1 MKEVTGTGKT
11 VEEAIESALSELSIK
26 REDADITIV
35 ELPTKGLFGILP
47 GKNAVVQVREQ
58 FDPVLFAADWM
69 EQILEKMRI
78 NARVGVRLQ
87 DERIELDIA
96 GNNLGVLI
104 GRRGQT
110 LDALQYIT
118 TLAVNKKTVEFVP
131 VQVDAGGYREKRRLT
146 IQKNALSAKQKA
158 VKTGRKI
165 ALEPMTPAE
174 RRLVHMALSDDH
186 DVVTYSIGEEPSRRV
201 VIDLKRD

>member
-11 VEEAIESALSELSIK
+11 VEEAIEAALTELNIK
-26 REDADITIV
+26 REDADISIV
-35 ELPTKGLFGILP
+35 ELPTKGLLGILP
-47 GKNAVVQVREQ
+47 GKNAVVHVREQ

-69 EQILEKMRI
+69 ELILEKMRI
-78 NARVGVRLQ
+78 TARVGVKFQ
-87 DERIELDIA
+87 DERIELDIT
-96 GNNLGVLI
+96 GNNMGVLI

-118 TLAVNKKTVEFVP
+118 TLAVNKKTADFVP
-131 VQVDAGGYREKRRLT
+131 VQVDAGGYREKRRQT
-146 IQKNALSAKQKA
+146 IRKNALAAKQRA

-165 ALEPMTPAE
+165 ALEPMSPAE
-174 RRLVHMALSDDH
+174 RRLVHMALSDDP
-186 DVVTYSIGEEPSRRV
+186 DVVTYSIGEEPARKV

>member
-1 MKEVTGTGKT
+1 VKEVTGTGKT

-58 FDPVLFAADWM
+58 FDPVLFAADWI

-78 NARVGVRLQ
+78 HARVGVRLL
-87 DERIELDIA
+87 DERIELDIT

-118 TLAVNKKTVEFVP
+118 TLAVNKKTAEFVP

>member
-58 FDPVLFAADWM
+58 FDPVLFAADWI

-78 NARVGVRLQ
+78 HTRVGVRLQ
-87 DERIELDIA
+87 DERIELDIT

-118 TLAVNKKTVEFVP
+118 TLAVNKKTAEFVP

>member
-47 GKNAVVQVREQ
+47 GKNAVVHVREQ
-58 FDPVLFAADWM
+58 FDPVLFAADWI

-78 NARVGVRLQ
+78 NSRVGVRLQ
-87 DERIELDIA
+87 DERIELDIT

-118 TLAVNKKTVEFVP
+118 TLAVNKKTAEFVP

-158 VKTGRKI
+158 VKTGRKF

>member
-1 MKEVTGTGKT
+1 VKEVTGTGKT

>member
-58 FDPVLFAADWM
+58 FDPVLFAADWI

-78 NARVGVRLQ
+78 HARVGVRLL
-87 DERIELDIA
+87 DERIELDIT

-118 TLAVNKKTVEFVP
+118 TLAVNKKTAEFVP